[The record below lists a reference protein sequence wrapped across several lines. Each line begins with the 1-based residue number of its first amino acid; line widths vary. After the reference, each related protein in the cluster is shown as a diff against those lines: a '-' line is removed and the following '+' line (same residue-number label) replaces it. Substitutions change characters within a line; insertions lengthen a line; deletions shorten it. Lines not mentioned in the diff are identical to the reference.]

1 MFLYFVILGALIG
14 AAAAQ
19 QKKFSVALGA
29 ICGAFLGPLA
39 VFLYFVK
46 GDLNNCPQ
54 CDKKISVNA
63 KVCPYCA
70 HSMIPRNQP
79 IITNPPAPLLTPE
92 KPVKLKTTTP
102 DYLTIT
108 QDILKGS
115 TLSEN
120 QIIAIS
126 VAAETQNKKALEQ
139 ALGDSD
145 FVWPWFDQAKAAFNA
160 ADQWPDLAA
169 WTWFETEPD
178 PDEKPGETK
187 KRKRAKRM
195 LLITSIQ
202 GRYFNTQRHEQLA
215 MMMVDMGCSIKLEID
230 DPAANVIV
238 SNYQFDPTNNKH
250 VPPFFPG
257 DTTTLKSASPRE
269 QRATA
274 FS

>member
-19 QKKFSVALGA
+19 KKKFSVVLGA
-29 ICGAFLGPLA
+29 ICGALLGPLA

-54 CDKKISVNA
+54 CDKKISKKA

-70 HSMIPRNQP
+70 HSMIESKKSAPVMH
-79 IITNPPAPLLTPE
+79 PAPTTQ
-92 KPVKLKTTTP
+92 KALKTKTAP
-102 DYLTIT
+102 DYLTVT

-126 VAAETQNKKALEQ
+126 VAAETQNNKAMEQ

-169 WTWFETEPD
+169 WSWFETEPD
-178 PDEKPGETK
+178 PLEKPSETK

-202 GRYFNTQRHEQLA
+202 ARYFNTQRHEQLA
-215 MMMVDMGCSIKLEID
+215 MMVIDMGCSVKLEID
-230 DPAANVIV
+230 DPATNVIV

-269 QRATA
+269 QRAA
-274 FS
+274 AMS